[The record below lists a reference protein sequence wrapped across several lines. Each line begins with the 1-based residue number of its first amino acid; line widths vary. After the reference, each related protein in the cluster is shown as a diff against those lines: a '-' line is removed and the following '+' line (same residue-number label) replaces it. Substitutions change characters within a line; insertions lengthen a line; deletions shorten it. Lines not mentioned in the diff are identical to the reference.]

1 MIIKNE
7 ISSFDEFEAW
17 SGGKDTLDDLTEDQ
31 KQRLFSH
38 CEELFDGECT
48 DSELNDY
55 LWFERDEIYQFL
67 GIDCD
72 GNELGSEDW
81 AKKFLIPFADDCHAV
96 NLIGNSYNVVNSF
109 LEEEYTESCDN
120 DKDDVI
126 EDFKS
131 YVFEKWKE
139 MVVTDICAWH
149 KDKSKDEVLEWLEDN
164 YSDIDDIPT
173 ATNVCDEYDEYVE
186 S

>member
-7 ISSFDEFEAW
+7 ISSFDGFEAW

-67 GIDCD
+67 D
-72 GNELGSEDW
+72 S
-81 AKKFLIPFADDCHAV
+81 APP
-96 NLIGNSYNVVNSF
+96 SYG
-109 LEEEYTESCDN
+109 
-120 DKDDVI
+120 
-126 EDFKS
+126 
-131 YVFEKWKE
+131 
-139 MVVTDICAWH
+139 
-149 KDKSKDEVLEWLEDN
+149 
-164 YSDIDDIPT
+164 
-173 ATNVCDEYDEYVE
+173 
-186 S
+186 